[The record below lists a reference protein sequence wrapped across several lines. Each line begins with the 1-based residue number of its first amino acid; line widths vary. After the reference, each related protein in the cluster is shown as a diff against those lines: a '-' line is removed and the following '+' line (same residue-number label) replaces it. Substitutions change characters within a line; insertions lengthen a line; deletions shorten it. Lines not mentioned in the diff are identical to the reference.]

1 MTGGAERVAH
11 IKFPPPHPA
20 SVPRFKHTSW
30 YMSDDYICLQYL
42 FFLSLIFRLRWLWRN
57 RELVWDIIRG
67 KFAKQLLSVFFLPN
81 EVSTTSTRD
90 KGQSICSVL
99 VNRQNHE
106 VVRVGLS
113 LVHFDPFCFWLF
125 WCLISR
131 YFKAVGCF
139 WQSKNTISFIYTVP
153 NCTEEQQYIILLW
166 STILWNFNFHWQL
179 STPPPATGLLSA
191 STYHFGLSDK
201 K

>member
-1 MTGGAERVAH
+1 MNFGGKLFQQNYRH
-11 IKFPPPHPA
+11 TRHR
-20 SVPRFKHTSW
+20 RFVV
-30 YMSDDYICLQYL
+30 
-42 FFLSLIFRLRWLWRN
+42 FFLIFRVRWLWRN

-113 LVHFDPFCFWLF
+113 LVHFDPFYFWLF
-125 WCLISR
+125 WCLISI
-131 YFKAVGCF
+131 YFKAVF
-139 WQSKNTISFIYTVP
+139 FFLAEQKYDFVHLHSSKLHRRTTVHNLTMINNT
-153 NCTEEQQYIILLW
+153 LKL
-166 STILWNFNFHWQL
+166 
-179 STPPPATGLLSA
+179 
-191 STYHFGLSDK
+191 
-201 K
+201 